1 MKKTNWI
8 TCGAISLWL
17 TAAYY
22 NAAARES
29 VHYFLWV
36 INVATLLVLLF
47 SKEFQ
52 QEIKAKG
59 FNLGS
64 LFNAAFTIASIFYGW
79 PALAAVQAFNTLA
92 ILNLMFRKENKNEQN
107 P

>member
-17 TAAYY
+17 AAAYY
-22 NAAARES
+22 NAVARES

-36 INVATLLVLLF
+36 LNVAALLVLLF

-52 QEIKAKG
+52 QETKAKG
-59 FNLGS
+59 FRPGVL
-64 LFNAAFTIASIFYGW
+64 LDAAFTIASIFYSW
-79 PALAAVQAFNTLA
+79 PALAAVQAFNTLIA
-92 ILNLMFRKENKNEQN
+92 LSLMFNKETSK
-107 P
+107 

>member
-17 TAAYY
+17 VAAHF
-22 NAAARES
+22 NQTARES

-36 INVATLLVLLF
+36 LNVAALLVLLF

-52 QEIKAKG
+52 QETKAKG
-59 FNLGS
+59 FRPGV
-64 LFNAAFTIASIFYGW
+64 LFDAAFTIASIFYGW
-79 PALAAVQAFNTLA
+79 PALAAVKAFNTLIA
-92 ILNLMFRKENKNEQN
+92 LSLMFSKEDKNEQN

>member
-17 TAAYY
+17 VAAHF
-22 NAAARES
+22 NQTARES

-36 INVATLLVLLF
+36 LSVAVLLVLLF
-47 SKEFQ
+47 SKDLQ
-52 QEIKAKG
+52 QETKAKG
-59 FNLGS
+59 FRPGV
-64 LFNAAFTIASIFYGW
+64 LFDAAFTVASIFYGW
-79 PALAAVQAFNTLA
+79 PALAAVRAFNTLIA
-92 ILNLMFRKENKNEQN
+92 LSLMFSKENKNEQN

>member
-52 QEIKAKG
+52 QENQG
-59 FNLGS
+59 
-64 LFNAAFTIASIFYGW
+64 
-79 PALAAVQAFNTLA
+79 
-92 ILNLMFRKENKNEQN
+92 
-107 P
+107 

>member
-8 TCGAISLWL
+8 TGGAISLWL
-17 TAAYY
+17 VAA
-22 NAAARES
+22 NFNHTARES

-36 INVATLLVLLF
+36 LNVTALLVLLF

-52 QEIKAKG
+52 QETKAKG
-59 FNLGS
+59 FRPS
-64 LFNAAFTIASIFYGW
+64 VLFDAAFTIASIFYGW
-79 PALAAVQAFNTLA
+79 PALAAVQAFNTLIA
-92 ILNLMFRKENKNEQN
+92 LSLMFSKENKNEQN